1 MALKKSVAI
10 EVEARTEGAVQN
22 IEKLANST
30 RRAREEVEKVDKRA
44 GNFDATL
51 QRIGG
56 GGLVKAEAA
65 MNKATT
71 ASRTLAVGL
80 EQSKSGTLGLA
91 QVATTAAAAFGPWGI
106 AISVAGGAL
115 LSLVSSTEASAKA
128 ARDHAKARDE
138 ERKAVEDAR
147 ASVVRLEFWT
157 AANAAAE
164 ESRLGPTRERIS
176 QLEDEAARTR
186 GLGESTADLEREI
199 SKLTAAEIRHQK
211 AFREGLE
218 TFAEFEAR
226 GAGLEAQA
234 RAIERRQ
241 QLVDAEAAG
250 AEERAGVVKITVGKR
265 GGGGGGKPST
275 PKPTA
280 NNDFADK
287 AAVQEW
293 DALMDARE
301 AQRLERKRSSDLE
314 FKTMDERFNLIME
327 EQAAKAESEEKRR
340 HEESLARIAEQ
351 QAAEEQ
357 LVARREE
364 LLGITAELAN
374 RGVELGNMVAH
385 AAGVSAKKREKIANI
400 LGAAEAFTIG
410 TLEVI
415 KAAAAAA
422 AYNWPQFALHTVAA
436 AIAFTKGGM
445 MSAAAGGGGVGVGGG
460 AVTGS
465 SLGGGSEPAAN
476 ERPSTSNTQ
485 KDTTPVSESGLQQSG
500 STNSGS
506 PSGSGKSFNFAPG
519 SISVIGA
526 IDDQSATKIAQ
537 GIRRAEQ
544 NAGKLAS

>member
-22 IEKLANST
+22 IEKLATST
-30 RRAREEVEKVDKRA
+30 KRA
-44 GNFDATL
+44 N
-51 QRIGG
+51 
-56 GGLVKAEAA
+56 EA
-65 MNKATT
+65 T
-71 ASRTLAVGL
+71 ASLDDRLKKFDKASNGVGLNLPKTTSAMGKADTAARTLAVGL
-80 EQSKSGTLGLA
+80 EQSKSGTLGMA
-91 QVATTAAAAFGPWGI
+91 QVATTAAAAFGPLGL
-106 AISVAGGAL
+106 AISVVGGSLLAL
-115 LSLVSSTEASAKA
+115 ADSQMKAATAADEHTEAIKRQKRIAKDKAEQDAREESSERYRQAQDKDYWDARHGEIEARREELEGIQDALAQFGSGKDMSAFLA
-128 ARDHAKARDE
+128 
-138 ERKAVEDAR
+138 RKAEI
-147 ASVVRLEFWT
+147 EI
-157 AANAAAE
+157 ANLRSLRDDEGAAAA
-164 ESRLGPTRERIS
+164 TRAE
-176 QLEDEAARTR
+176 QLRV
-186 GLGESTADLEREI
+186 L
-199 SKLTAAEIRHQK
+199 AEK
-211 AFREGLE
+211 GDVEPSS
-218 TFAEFEAR
+218 
-226 GAGLEAQA
+226 AG
-234 RAIERRQ
+234 R
-241 QLVDAEAAG
+241 
-250 AEERAGVVKITVGKR
+250 
-265 GGGGGGKPST
+265 GKPPT
-275 PKPTA
+275 TKPTA

-287 AAVQEW
+287 AAIQEW

-301 AQRLERKRSSDLE
+301 DQRLERKRSSDLE
-314 FKTMDERFNLIME
+314 FKTMDERFNLIVE
-327 EQAAKAESEEKRR
+327 EQAAKAEAEEKRR